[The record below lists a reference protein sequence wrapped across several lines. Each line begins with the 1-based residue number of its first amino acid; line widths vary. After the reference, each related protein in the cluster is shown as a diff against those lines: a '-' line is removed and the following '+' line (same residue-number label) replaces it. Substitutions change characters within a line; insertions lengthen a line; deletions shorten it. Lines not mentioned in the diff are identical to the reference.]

1 MLSFN
6 TDSFPM
12 YPHTLIYSHTNL
24 HLLPFSNLM
33 HCPFWLR
40 LVPSSKFLMPYS
52 RVLLIITFSLYLL
65 PSIVLALSN
74 CSFLVTYSNLFLKRK
89 STRPT
94 KKSHNTM
101 SLLSHQSLFF
111 PWHYFPTC
119 LFSLSQFLHFL
130 FTFEQLKSGP
140 PWLPAQNDVT
150 SKQLN
155 AVGMFY

>member
-111 PWHYFPTC
+111 PWHFISQLVCSHC
-119 LFSLSQFLHFL
+119 LSFFIFYSPLSNWSLALPDSL
-130 FTFEQLKSGP
+130 LKMMSP
-140 PWLPAQNDVT
+140 VSSWMQ
-150 SKQLN
+150 
-155 AVGMFY
+155 